1 MSSPPSSSAPASV
14 DPQVA
19 LALAAL
25 VGGAIAMGVSPVFV
39 RFAEVGP
46 FASAF
51 WRVALSL
58 PLLAVWAR
66 LELRDGKPA
75 APWNRA
81 TVIAGAVFAGDL
93 FFWHLGILNTTIAN
107 ATFLATMA
115 PLWVMLGSGAL
126 IREPVTRSMVIG
138 LGLCLL
144 GAGALV
150 GSSLGFAPERLA
162 GDAYGFL
169 TSIFFGGYFLAMRF
183 ARRGEGASTPG
194 LLLYR
199 STIITAIVLFFV
211 ALALDDGFL
220 PNSWK
225 GVAAL
230 VAIAFFS
237 QTAGQG
243 LLTFAL
249 GHLSAGFSAL
259 VIFLEAIAAA
269 AAGWLLLGEA
279 LSGLQ
284 ALGGL
289 VILAGIFVAR
299 PRSRMRARTSAS
311 QTGSLGTP
319 QASGD

>member
-1 MSSPPSSSAPASV
+1 
-14 DPQVA
+14 
-19 LALAAL
+19 
-25 VGGAIAMGVSPVFV
+25 MGISPVFV

-81 TVIAGAVFAGDL
+81 TVIAGLVFAGDL

-115 PLWVMLGSGAL
+115 PVWVMLGSGML
-126 IREPVTRSMVIG
+126 IREPVSRQMILG

-150 GSSLGFAPERLA
+150 GSSVNLAPDRLA
-162 GDAYGFL
+162 GDLYGFL

-183 ARRGEGASTPG
+183 ARRGKGASTPG

-199 STIITAIVLFFV
+199 STIVTTIVLFFV

-220 PNSWK
+220 PQSWI

-230 VAIAFFS
+230 LAIAFFS

-243 LLTFAL
+243 LLTYAL

-259 VIFLEAIAAA
+259 VIFLEAVAAA
-269 AAGWLLLGEA
+269 ASGWLLLNEA
-279 LSGLQ
+279 LTGLQ
-284 ALGGL
+284 AVGGL
-289 VILAGIFVAR
+289 VILCGIYAAR
-299 PRSRMRARTSAS
+299 PRSAKPASTHARED
-311 QTGSLGTP
+311 SLP
-319 QASGD
+319 FPPERR